1 MLAVDKG
8 TRGDPQH
15 SILGD
20 NLRHHP
26 YCPCTLT
33 PPYRT
38 VAGSHGHPHVSQPGN
53 SHSWLL
59 LPTAFPLPA
68 PGSLV
73 SGSDAPLSSPWL
85 HPVLQDLSYRFPAA
99 WGAPEMLALWE
110 GRALVF
116 PAYSVIPAP
125 CPVPGAREGLGEC
138 EVMDELKKDMNIP
151 NLRQEELRTQAC
163 QR

>member
-8 TRGDPQH
+8 CRVLWQGYRGGPQQ

-26 YCPCTLT
+26 HCPCTLT
-33 PPYRT
+33 PPHRT
-38 VAGSHGHPHVSQPGN
+38 IAVSHGHPHLSQPGN

-59 LPTAFPLPA
+59 PPACSWLSGFWLRCSPFLSLATPCPLG
-68 PGSLV
+68 PG
-73 SGSDAPLSSPWL
+73 
-85 HPVLQDLSYRFPAA
+85 PAA
-99 WGAPEMLALWE
+99 RGAPEMLSLWE
-110 GRALVF
+110 GWALFF
-116 PAYSVIPAP
+116 PAYSVISAP
-125 CPVPGAREGLGEC
+125 CPVPGAREALGEC
-138 EVMDELKKDMNIP
+138 EVMEELKKDTNIP